1 MNIPDRRI
9 EAPGGIARNLG
20 LLKYYDR
27 LGHMWMG
34 EENYW
39 KMLEAGLDPETYN
52 WGMKIPNPE
61 MDADET
67 AMSGSEVLGSDGDEG

>member
-9 EAPGGIARNLG
+9 DAPGGIARNLG

-52 WGMKIPNPE
+52 WGMRIPDPE
-61 MDADET
+61 MDEDEK
-67 AMSGSEVLGSDGDEG
+67 ALSGPEVGE